1 MELVVDT
8 NLDLSYL
15 DHQASKY
22 TREQKIKA
30 CATYLLCGNVYQTA
44 MTCGLD
50 PNTVSDW
57 KTRSTWWPELTDQL
71 RKDHQ
76 DSLDA
81 IVTTT
86 IDTVIGKLTERL
98 DQGDAYV
105 QKDGSVGYL
114 PVKAKDL
121 AVIMAVLYDKRA
133 LIRGEATSIRKESTE
148 SLKTL
153 ENRFKEF
160 ALSLKEKDIVSTQ

>member
-1 MELVVDT
+1 MELVIDEGI
-8 NLDLSYL
+8 DLSYL
-15 DHQASKY
+15 DHHNSKY
-22 TREQKIKA
+22 TKEQKIKA

-44 MTCGLD
+44 MTCGI
-50 PNTVSDW
+50 PREKISDW
-57 KTRSTWWPELTDQL
+57 KTRSSWWPELVDQI
-71 RKDHQ
+71 RKEKQ
-76 DSLDA
+76 DELDA

-86 IDTVIGKLTERL
+86 IDNVIGKLVERI
-98 DQGDAYV
+98 DQGDAYTT
-105 QKDGSVGYL
+105 KDGGVGYL

-133 LIRGEATSIRKESTE
+133 LIRGEATSIRKESTD

-160 ALSLKEKDIVSTQ
+160 ALQLKEKDVVSAQ